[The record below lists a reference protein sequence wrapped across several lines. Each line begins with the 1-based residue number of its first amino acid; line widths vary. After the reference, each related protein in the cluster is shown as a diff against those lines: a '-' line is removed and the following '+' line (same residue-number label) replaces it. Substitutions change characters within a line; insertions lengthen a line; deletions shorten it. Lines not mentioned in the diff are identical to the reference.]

1 MSIKDVDPG
10 TLVAWLSEGK
20 AVLVDVRESG
30 ERARER
36 IAIAHHVPLS
46 TFHEDHLPEHDDK
59 IVVYHCA
66 SGMRTARFGAHLSQA
81 VPAANDVYHLAGGIM
96 AWVNAG
102 HQTEVA

>member
-10 TLVAWLSEGK
+10 TLATWLLEDK
-20 AVLVDVRESG
+20 AVLVDVREHG
-30 ERARER
+30 EYARER
-36 IAIAHHVPLS
+36 IASAHHVPLS
-46 TFHEDHLPEHDDK
+46 TFHPDHLPDHDDK

-81 VPAANDVYHLAGGIM
+81 ASAANDIFHLAGGIM

-102 HQTEVA
+102 HQTDVA